1 MVEQTVSQSAE
12 KRSGQT
18 QASVAGKFSTIQLK
32 RAAMKKITTHYID
45 GAFVESHR
53 REVMDIVR
61 PIDGQVIARVT
72 LAVLGSQQSN
82 LRDSMSRSTFEEQFA
97 ELARDLNALEAQL
110 ANSEMRKQFADVE
123 RRIEVLYETLRENCL
138 LLETV
143 LENSAASVYAKRKDG
158 RYLYINHEMEVLCNV
173 AREQVLG
180 KTDFEVFPREIAQQW
195 RTNDLTAMTTRKL
208 TVSEETIDTPR
219 GERLVL
225 SKKVPLTSASGE
237 VEGICGISTDI
248 TDLRKTEL
256 ALRETIMALE
266 RERENKLMNV
276 DAITA
281 SIAHEVKQP
290 LTAIAANASSALRF
304 SEKTPP
310 DYDEV
315 RAALSRIIR
324 DSRRASE
331 VFDSIR
337 ALFRKTERA
346 REPIDVSEIT
356 REVLQS
362 LRGELKDHGVET
374 HTELAAELPPFRGHK
389 SQLQQVIVNLVH
401 NAIEAMDT
409 TTDRSR
415 VLRLKTELRGGDA
428 IIFAVEDSGPGIDPT
443 QLDEIFEAFVTTKA
457 DGMGLGLAICR
468 TIIQSH
474 GGELSVLSDG
484 KNGALF
490 QFVLP
495 TN

>member
-1 MVEQTVSQSAE
+1 
-12 KRSGQT
+12 
-18 QASVAGKFSTIQLK
+18 
-32 RAAMKKITTHYID
+32 
-45 GAFVESHR
+45 
-53 REVMDIVR
+53 
-61 PIDGQVIARVT
+61 
-72 LAVLGSQQSN
+72 
-82 LRDSMSRSTFEEQFA
+82 MSRSESEKHYT
-97 ELARDLNALEAQL
+97 ELIRDLNALEAQL
-110 ANSEMRKQFADVE
+110 ANLELRKQFQDVE
-123 RRIEVLYETLRENCL
+123 RRIEVLYETLRENRL

-143 LENSAASVYAKRKDG
+143 LENSAASIYAKRKDG
-158 RYLYINHEMEVLCNV
+158 RYTYINHEMEVLCNV

-195 RTNDLTAMTTRKL
+195 RTNDLTAMTTRRL
-208 TVSEETIDTPR
+208 TVSEETIDAPQ

-248 TDLRKTEL
+248 TDLRQTEL
-256 ALRETIMALE
+256 ALRETIVALE

-290 LTAIAANASSALRF
+290 LTAIATNASSALRF

-315 RAALSRIIR
+315 RAALNRIIR
-324 DSRRASE
+324 DSLRASE

-337 ALFRKTERA
+337 ALFQKAEQA

-362 LRGELKDHGVET
+362 LRGELKDHGVT
-374 HTELAAELPPFRGHK
+374 AQTELASALPLIAGHK
-389 SQLQQVIVNLVH
+389 SQLQQVFVNLVH

-415 VLRLKTELRGGDA
+415 MLRVRTELHGRDA
-428 IIFAVEDSGPGIDPT
+428 IIVAVEDSGPGIDPP
-443 QLDEIFEAFVTTKA
+443 QLNAIFDAFVTTKA
-457 DGMGLGLAICR
+457 KGMGLGLAICR
-468 TIIQSH
+468 RIIENH
-474 GGELSVLSDG
+474 GGELSALSDG
-484 KNGALF
+484 KSGALF

-495 TN
+495 INN

>member
-1 MVEQTVSQSAE
+1 
-12 KRSGQT
+12 
-18 QASVAGKFSTIQLK
+18 
-32 RAAMKKITTHYID
+32 MKKLTTHYID

-53 REVMDIVR
+53 REVMHIVR
-61 PIDGQVIARVT
+61 PIDGQVIARAT
-72 LAVLGSQQSN
+72 LAVLGSQQSISW
-82 LRDSMSRSTFEEQFA
+82 DSLSRSTFEEQYA
-97 ELARDLNALEAQL
+97 ELVRDLNALEAQL
-110 ANSEMRKQFADVE
+110 ANSEIRKQFADVE
-123 RRIEVLYETLRENCL
+123 RRIEVLYETLRKNRL
-138 LLETV
+138 LLEAV
-143 LENSAASVYAKRKDG
+143 LENSAASIYAKRKDG
-158 RYLYINHEMEVLCNV
+158 QYTYINHEMEVLCNV

-195 RTNDLTAMTTRKL
+195 RTNDLTAMTTRRL

-237 VEGICGISTDI
+237 VEGVCGISTDI

-337 ALFRKTERA
+337 ALFRKTEQA

-356 REVLQS
+356 REVLRS
-362 LRGELKDHGVET
+362 LRGELRDHGVET
-374 HTELAAELPPFRGHK
+374 YTELAAELPPFRGHK
-389 SQLQQVIVNLVH
+389 GQLQQVIVNLVH

-415 VLRLKTELRGGDA
+415 VLRLKTELRGSDA
-428 IIFAVEDSGPGIDPT
+428 IIFAVKDTGPGIDPT

-474 GGELSVLSDG
+474 GGELFVLSDG